1 MKITKEMT
9 NDLFKQ
15 ITNLLASESFKERDL
30 KYYVVVIKGGGFKLA
45 KSSVKEPLLDTD
57 STKLLILRVWDAKDN
72 RKLTYYKGRFHEDVL
87 WQIMALHG
95 NKG

>member
-72 RKLTYYKGRFHEDVL
+72 RKLTYYKEKFHEDVL
-87 WQIMALHG
+87 WQIMVLHG

>member
-30 KYYVVVIKGGGFKLA
+30 KYFVVVIKGGGFKLA
-45 KSSVKEPLLDTD
+45 KSSVKEPVLDND

-72 RKLTYYKGRFHEDVL
+72 RKLTYYKEKFHEDVL
-87 WQIMALHG
+87 WSLMASSD
-95 NKG
+95 NK